1 MYTRKFA
8 ISAQVG
14 GYDDLL
20 RIERI
25 ETKHAISIMGQ
36 PMKAWGRLIAEIH
49 PDYKAR
55 EQICS
60 LFRIETPACVDEQ
73 KYRDETVRAIR
84 QDQIAEW
91 FYVLATRIN
100 TLEEMLMNSRPPEN
114 D

>member
-1 MYTRKFA
+1 MYTRKFT

-25 ETKHAISIMGQ
+25 ETKHAISIMGE
-36 PMKAWGRLIAEIH
+36 PIKAWSRLIAEIH

-60 LFRIETPACVDEQ
+60 LFRIEIPQCVDQQ
-73 KYRDETVRAIR
+73 KYQDENVRAIR
-84 QDQIAEW
+84 QDQICEW

-100 TLEEMLMNSRPPEN
+100 TLEEMLLNARPPEN